1 MKSMMK
7 KILALVLSLALIAVP
22 LSTVMAESADEEPA
36 VGETPETEETEG
48 EGSAIL
54 DLLDEFTFD
63 LALLENSTL
72 PDFVKELLMKVI
84 GTYDEF
90 AEGLVHED
98 GTPMT
103 DEEAI
108 EYMIGEM
115 VTMIVTLVNMVI
127 QIVNMVSSMAAAAE
141 GAAPEAEAAA

>member
-1 MKSMMK
+1 MTNTLK
-7 KILALVLSLALIAVP
+7 KILALALALVLIAVP
-22 LSTVMAESADEEPA
+22 LSTVMAESADEEP
-36 VGETPETEETEG
+36 VVTESPEG
-48 EGSAIL
+48 EDSAIL

-63 LALLENSTL
+63 LALIENSTL

-141 GAAPEAEAAA
+141 GAVPEAEAAA

>member
-1 MKSMMK
+1 MTNTLK
-7 KILALVLSLALIAVP
+7 KILALALALVLIAVP
-22 LSTVMAESADEEPA
+22 LSTVMAESADEEP
-36 VGETPETEETEG
+36 VVTESPEG

-63 LALLENSTL
+63 LALIENSTL

-141 GAAPEAEAAA
+141 GAAAEAEAAA